1 MTTHH
6 GIASHRIAADL
17 RNLFGPEAGT
27 RRALA
32 DIASDLYKSSPFINR
47 IDARERAFALM
58 WDYEAKGFVVNSPG
72 SRGGAGWA
80 LSMNGAALIEEC
92 MRG

>member
-1 MTTHH
+1 MTSPVSALPLTSAIYLVRRLER
-6 GIASHRIAADL
+6 GDLARDIYKRSAS
-17 RNLFGPEAGT
+17 
-27 RRALA
+27 
-32 DIASDLYKSSPFINR
+32 INR
-47 IDARERAFALM
+47 IDARERAFAAM

-80 LSMNGAALIEEC
+80 LSMKGAALIKEC